1 ARAFEAAALQR
12 LVEPVHGC
20 RGHQVVQP
28 EAARRGHRGR
38 LHVRRQVDPRARA
51 VALEPH
57 AAAHVEAEVVAAH
70 PQRIGADAPA
80 LAFAPAVDGA
90 GEAGLVGN
98 AEAAWPL
105 EAEARARIEL
115 Q

>member
-1 ARAFEAAALQR
+1 
-12 LVEPVHGC
+12 
-20 RGHQVVQP
+20 
-28 EAARRGHRGR
+28 
-38 LHVRRQVDPRARA
+38 DPRPRA

-98 AEAAWPL
+98 AEAAWPF

-115 Q
+115 QGQCVAVAEQPARQAMEAGRVADRRVARLAHGRRCAQRTAGREA